1 MTSMEH
7 TTEITLANFEP
18 RVMEEGILVL
28 DAWAPWCGPCRAFGP
43 IFDRVAAKNPD
54 VVWGKL
60 NTQDEPDLAGG
71 LRIQAIPTLMIFRDR
86 VLVFRES
93 GVLPESALT
102 ELVQKVR
109 ELDMDAVR
117 RDIAAQPEAAR

>member
-1 MTSMEH
+1 
-7 TTEITLANFEP
+7 
-18 RVMEEGILVL
+18 
-28 DAWAPWCGPCRAFGP
+28 
-43 IFDRVAAKNPD
+43 
-54 VVWGKL
+54 
-60 NTQDEPDLAGG
+60 
-71 LRIQAIPTLMIFRDR
+71 MIFRDG

-109 ELDMDAVR
+109 ELDLDAVR

>member
-1 MTSMEH
+1 ME
-7 TTEITLANFEP
+7 
-18 RVMEEGILVL
+18 RYC
-28 DAWAPWCGPCRAFGP
+28 WCGPCRAFGP

>member
-1 MTSMEH
+1 MEH

-71 LRIQAIPTLMIFRDR
+71 LRIQAIPTLMIFRDG

-117 RDIAAQPEAAR
+117 RDIAAHPEAAS

>member
-1 MTSMEH
+1 MEH

-117 RDIAAQPEAAR
+117 RDIAAHPEAAR

>member
-1 MTSMEH
+1 MEH